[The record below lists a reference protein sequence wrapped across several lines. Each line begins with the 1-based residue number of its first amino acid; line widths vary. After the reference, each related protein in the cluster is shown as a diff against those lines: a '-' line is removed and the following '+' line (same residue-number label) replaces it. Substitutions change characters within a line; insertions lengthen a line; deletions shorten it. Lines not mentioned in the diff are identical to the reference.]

1 MNIEALGSLAA
12 NQVMLAASEYCHAN
26 NLRADPE
33 ALAECCRSHARLRLP
48 EALADAKEA
57 IDCRMEQVAVA
68 TFVATMRL
76 AGIEAAKE
84 CCLPRMGYVEEQRG
98 SGSVAQDLAGRVE
111 EE

>member
-12 NQVMLAASEYCHAN
+12 NQVMLAAAEYCHAH
-26 NLRADPE
+26 NLKADPG
-33 ALAECCRSHARLRLP
+33 ALAECCRAHARLRLP

-57 IDCRMEQVAVA
+57 VDCGMKQVAVA

-84 CCLPRMGYVEEQRG
+84 CCLPRPDFLDASPAGE
-98 SGSVAQDLAGRVE
+98 VAQDLAGRVE